1 MKLYTSLGAKKLASF
16 LDADEEE
23 LVQEMM
29 VLKQASRSISRVA
42 GSESTSLLDGQ
53 TITTSDLNFVID
65 EVRFD
70 FSSILFLKGST
81 DERGKIIRTWF
92 TSLNQRLVDVTLAGS
107 SKTQRGR
114 RRFLTTLKICLCLL
128 LLPSL
133 AYPAQHLVFLE
144 VLRRRQLNDPLGMLD
159 IRWHGVV

>member
-42 GSESTSLLDGQ
+42 GSESTSLLDGL

-65 EVRFD
+65 EVRFE
-70 FSSILFLKGST
+70 FPKEIFLKGST
-81 DERGKIIRTWF
+81 E
-92 TSLNQRLVDVTLAGS
+92 
-107 SKTQRGR
+107 GR
-114 RRFLTTLKICLCLL
+114 
-128 LLPSL
+128 
-133 AYPAQHLVFLE
+133 
-144 VLRRRQLNDPLGMLD
+144 
-159 IRWHGVV
+159 